1 MLFFRHGLTNKNN
14 ARPHVTFHRKSKS
27 CTKSR
32 TVQMSVSVFSDRCT
46 LYSYIITDSQCR
58 IAQEGAMRN
67 REINHHINTHTQLV
81 ARLARCRRGR
91 DRHYG
96 VTELPSSGT
105 WPPRL
110 RYAPWCLRPP
120 ARTAGGASTRSR
132 HGATCTGTTPGAPWA
147 STRSSAA
154 AAPGASALAAPLRA
168 TATTRP
174 PAAAPAAWPPRS
186 PAESA
191 ADPDDTCS
199 RPSKPRAAKLERTR
213 ASDRPAASRIKR
225 RRRRNGMEPTIPVF
239 SGWWWWRRR
248 WCEVTRRGGKG
259 GGIFVGG
266 GWHGRMVS
274 RRGDVEEWAG
284 SRGRVGSGG
293 RGAPGRLGI
302 ASPVEG
308 VRWRRAAAC

>member
-1 MLFFRHGLTNKNN
+1 
-14 ARPHVTFHRKSKS
+14 
-27 CTKSR
+27 
-32 TVQMSVSVFSDRCT
+32 
-46 LYSYIITDSQCR
+46 
-58 IAQEGAMRN
+58 MRN

-154 AAPGASALAAPLRA
+154 AAPGAA
-168 TATTRP
+168 TATTRQ

-191 ADPDDTCS
+191 ADPDGTCS
-199 RPSKPRAAKLERTR
+199 RPSKT
-213 ASDRPAASRIKR
+213 ASREAREDTSERSPCCVAYKEAEASEW
-225 RRRRNGMEPTIPVF
+225 NGTCY
-239 SGWWWWRRR
+239 SGVLRVVVVAAAVVRGWFRDAVTWR
-248 WCEVTRRGGKG
+248 
-259 GGIFVGG
+259 
-266 GWHGRMVS
+266 S
-274 RRGDVEEWAG
+274 
-284 SRGRVGSGG
+284 G
-293 RGAPGRLGI
+293 RGAVAAWG
-302 ASPVEG
+302 AEG
-308 VRWRRAAAC
+308 VARPGGWGSRRLWRGCVGVAPPHADPVIPLLRFRCPRSSSSSLFGEQNRTGKPAQERPHPPVASLRRMEVACPEAN